1 MQMGIVVRFA
11 GAVLAACCASY
22 ASAQSAQDDYRRLCV
37 GCHGAVFSSSAGT
50 SIASRTATELAG
62 IIRSGISARGMPAFG
77 ALLSNDRVDA
87 LAAMLVSQAAASPR
101 VGQRVEAETL
111 DDVRSSGY
119 VLMRAGESN
128 ARYVGYFGERSAL
141 CYSNVD
147 LTGVRSI
154 ELNYAKGSDEAGRF
168 AVLAGDG
175 AAQARINLG
184 EQATRSTG
192 AWDAFQPRR
201 IGLAQSLS
209 GRRELCF
216 YGVSG
221 GGIFNLDSFTL
232 SGEPGSHDGFT
243 LALEDATPTAF
254 DAAGYRVVL
263 EKVADAPSELW
274 AIAFLP
280 DGSLIA
286 TQKSGQLLMFKEGR
300 RVGYVEGVP
309 KVWNG
314 GQGGLLDVEPH
325 PDYANNGWIYLTFS
339 DPGPDN
345 STAMTRVVRG
355 KLDGLRWVQQ
365 QDIYRAPS
373 KFYSQDYAHFGSR
386 IAFADGYVYFSVG
399 ERQQPERAQSL
410 AHPFGKIHRLHDD
423 GRIPED
429 NPFVGRKDALQSIWS
444 YGHRNPQGMAAHPST
459 REIWS
464 SEHGPAGGDEIN
476 FVRKAANYGWPLVSH
491 GTHYDGT
498 PVGDSPH
505 RDGVDP
511 PIHHFTPSIGI
522 SQIAFYEGDAFPQ
535 WRGHVLVG
543 SLGREELHLV
553 QIRDRRFVNDRLLF
567 KGFGRI
573 RDVVVGPDGHPYV
586 LLNQFSA
593 GIYRLRRMDSD
604 QTS

>member
-1 MQMGIVVRFA
+1 MQVGIVVRFTA
-11 GAVLAACCASY
+11 AALAAVCASH
-22 ASAQSAQDDYRRLCV
+22 ATAQSAQDDYGRLCS
-37 GCHGAVFSSSAGT
+37 GCHSAVFSSPSG
-50 SIASRTATELAG
+50 ASVAPRSTVDLAG
-62 IIRSGISARGMPAFG
+62 IIRNGISARGMPAFG
-77 ALLSNDRVDA
+77 ALLSEDRINA
-87 LAAMLVSQAAASPR
+87 LATWVESQTAASPR
-101 VGQRVEAETL
+101 LGQRVEAETL
-111 DDVRSSGY
+111 NEVRSSGY
-119 VLMRAGESN
+119 VLMRAGETET
-128 ARYVGYFGERSAL
+128 RYVSYFGERSAL

-168 AVLAGDG
+168 AVLVGDG
-175 AAQARINLG
+175 TAQARINLG
-184 EQATRSTG
+184 EQATRPTG
-192 AWDAFQPRR
+192 GWDTFQPRR
-201 IGLAQSLS
+201 IGLDQTLS

-221 GGIFNLDSFTL
+221 GGIFNLDSFAL
-232 SGEPGSHDGFT
+232 SGEPGSHDGLT
-243 LALEDATPTAF
+243 LELEDATPTVF
-254 DAAGYRVVL
+254 DAGGYRLAL
-263 EKVADAPSELW
+263 EKVAEATSELW

-309 KVWNG
+309 EVWNG

-339 DPGPDN
+339 DPGPDS

-355 KLDGLRWVQQ
+355 KLDGLRWVEQ
-365 QDIYRAPS
+365 QDIYRAAS

-399 ERQQPERAQSL
+399 ERQQPELAQNL

-423 GRIPED
+423 GRIPKD
-429 NPFVGRKDALQSIWS
+429 NPFVGREDALPSIWS
-444 YGHRNPQGMAAHPST
+444 YGHRNPQGMAARPGT

-464 SEHGPAGGDEIN
+464 AEHGPAGGDEIN

-491 GTHYDGT
+491 GMHYDGT
-498 PVGDSPH
+498 PVGDSPY
-505 RDGVDP
+505 REGVEP
-511 PIHHFTPSIGI
+511 PVHHFTPSIGI
-522 SQIAFYEGDAFPQ
+522 SQIAFYEGDAFAQ
-535 WRGHVLVG
+535 WRGHVLVA

-553 QIRDRRFVNDRLLF
+553 QIRANRFVNDRLLF